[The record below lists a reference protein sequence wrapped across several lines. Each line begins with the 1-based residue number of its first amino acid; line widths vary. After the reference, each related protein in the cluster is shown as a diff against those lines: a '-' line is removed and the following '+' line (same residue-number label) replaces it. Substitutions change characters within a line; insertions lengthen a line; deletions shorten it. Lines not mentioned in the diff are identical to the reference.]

1 MNGKIKIK
9 NQKIPQFFY
18 CIYLFWYLMSVILQ
32 TNITKINEN
41 FWNAV
46 NEYFDVFILIFLVGQ
61 IIYIRHYS
69 LNQFFLIVLVSLV
82 MLAISI
88 CSKSNILFASW
99 IFIIASKNL
108 DFYKLFQKLF
118 IIQIISVFSVLF
130 LFFVGA
136 INQTMIL
143 RDARLR
149 MSLGYVHPNYLGF
162 SIALIFVLNFARK
175 KKITVWD
182 YILTILAVIF
192 IWVVPNSQSSA
203 FMLVILI
210 VILPF
215 YNYIETKGLRLK
227 NIVLNICILC
237 TFAVNVCSIFLMIY
251 YNGKSW
257 SENLNRI
264 FSGRLWFGHSAYL
277 NFGINLLGQDI
288 SKLDWLTLD
297 NAYMSLLIRYGIMG
311 YSIFTIV
318 YLATMKYMKFI
329 DSRMVIIMFAFSMY
343 GCMESGFIGVGGNVF
358 LLFIGMLLYKRKSI
372 TKSY

>member
-1 MNGKIKIK
+1 M
-9 NQKIPQFFY
+9 
-18 CIYLFWYLMSVILQ
+18 
-32 TNITKINEN
+32 
-41 FWNAV
+41 
-46 NEYFDVFILIFLVGQ
+46 
-61 IIYIRHYS
+61 
-69 LNQFFLIVLVSLV
+69 
-82 MLAISI
+82 I
-88 CSKSNILFASW
+88 C
-99 IFIIASKNL
+99 
-108 DFYKLFQKLF
+108 
-118 IIQIISVFSVLF
+118 
-130 LFFVGA
+130 
-136 INQTMIL
+136 
-143 RDARLR
+143 
-149 MSLGYVHPNYLGF
+149 
-162 SIALIFVLNFARK
+162 
-175 KKITVWD
+175 
-182 YILTILAVIF
+182 
-192 IWVVPNSQSSA
+192 
-203 FMLVILI
+203 
-210 VILPF
+210 
-215 YNYIETKGLRLK
+215 
-227 NIVLNICILC
+227 
-237 TFAVNVCSIFLMIY
+237 